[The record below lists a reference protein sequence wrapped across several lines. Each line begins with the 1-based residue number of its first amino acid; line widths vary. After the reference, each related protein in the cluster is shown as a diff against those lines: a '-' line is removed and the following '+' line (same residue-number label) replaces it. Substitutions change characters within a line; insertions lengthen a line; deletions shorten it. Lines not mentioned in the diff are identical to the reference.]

1 MGRNPCVSTVK
12 GGMTKRRAASVP
24 AQWDERRISQKVAAS
39 ARVLFIFQLVPMKG
53 RVAMERLLEDC
64 RRRRS

>member
-1 MGRNPCVSTVK
+1 V
-12 GGMTKRRAASVP
+12 
-24 AQWDERRISQKVAAS
+24 
-39 ARVLFIFQLVPMKG
+39 RVLFIFQLVPMKG